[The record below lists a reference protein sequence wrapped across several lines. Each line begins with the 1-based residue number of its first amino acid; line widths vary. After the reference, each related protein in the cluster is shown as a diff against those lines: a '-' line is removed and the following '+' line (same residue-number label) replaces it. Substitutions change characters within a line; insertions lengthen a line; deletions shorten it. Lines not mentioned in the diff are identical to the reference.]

1 LAVSVGFALLG
12 VMVALNAAYV
22 RAINDTRMD
31 RLIVSCAFDCA
42 AMPSGYAGQIAR
54 IAGVIAVGGEL
65 PSGGIE
71 QDERHPI
78 SVTFMD
84 EGMRLAWPELPMS
97 AADWRSLD
105 AAPSGVFLTR
115 RASARRNVKI
125 GDTITLN
132 TRPGSRADGSGTW
145 PFTVLGFIP
154 DPPGWG
160 QNWDSALIIGNMRY
174 FRNAGRLDE
183 RDIVINFRVAID
195 RPEHA
200 AAVCHEIE
208 RWFTNA
214 SPALNCVPAKENSVQ
229 QQEANVNMR
238 LISLGI
244 GAAGLFMILFLCANG
259 TAESIRERLSQF
271 GVLRAIGFGN
281 GAIAKLVILEAV
293 VPTFLAA
300 ILGSAVAPIVGQ
312 FLSRLASRGLIDIPE
327 VPAIALAPVWAV
339 IAGLLIALLSA
350 AAPLSRLLRTDIVS
364 MLTKR

>member
-1 LAVSVGFALLG
+1 LALSVGFALLG

-22 RAINDTRMD
+22 RAIDNTRMD

-42 AMPSGYAGQIAR
+42 AIPSGYAEQIAR

-84 EGMRLAWPELPMS
+84 EAMRRAWPELPMS

-105 AAPSGVFLTR
+105 AAPSGVFLTQQ
-115 RASARRNVKI
+115 AAARRNVKI

-132 TRPGSRADGSGTW
+132 TQPGSRADGSGTW

-174 FRNAGRLDE
+174 FRNAGRLAE
-183 RDIVINFRVAID
+183 RNIVINFRVAID

-200 AAVCHEIE
+200 GAVCREIE

-214 SPALNCVPAKENSVQ
+214 SPALTCVPAKENSVQ

-238 LISLGI
+238 QISLAI
-244 GAAGLFMILFLCANG
+244 GAAGLFMILFVCANG
-259 TAESIRERLSQF
+259 TAESIRERLPQF

-281 GAIAKLVILEAV
+281 GTITKLVILEAV
-293 VPTFLAA
+293 VPTLLAA
-300 ILGSAVAPIVGQ
+300 LLGSAAAPIVGQ
-312 FLSRLASRGLIDIPE
+312 FLSRLASKGLIDIPE
-327 VPAIALAPVWAV
+327 VPAMALAPVWAV
-339 IAGLLIALLSA
+339 LAGLLIALLSA

-364 MLTKR
+364 MLAKR